1 MIVFSFFHK
10 EDLMQ
15 DGIREFIISSI
26 ELIWISLSFHLLIET
41 FFDRSDLIRSVQVF
55 QVKPKTYRMEIV
67 KYWIDSNKKEQKALF
82 VRTDMEKSDVLQVV
96 KQVLYST
103 IEELDPE
110 LWKDETQ
117 TLKRS

>member
-26 ELIWISLSFHLLIET
+26 DLIWISLSFHLLIET

-55 QVKPKTYRMEIV
+55 QVKPETYRMEIV

-82 VRTDMEKSDVLQVV
+82 VRTDMEKSDVQQVV

-110 LWKDETQ
+110 LWKDETK